1 MEPILTVEQM
11 RELDEFV
18 INRDDAA
25 QSLMGKAGEAL
36 AEELLPFKKI
46 AIVCG
51 SGNNG
56 GDGYAA
62 AHALQEKNQLDGKC
76 ITIFYTKEP
85 KSPESIFFFEGINS
99 EDIKLERFSTDEG
112 VKNILAESDCI
123 VDCLLGTGFSGV
135 PRGDIKDAIEIVNEI
150 KLTHPEITVIS
161 MDINSG
167 VDGDSVE
174 GVIGVNSDITLSI
187 GYKKRGMI
195 TSEFSKWS
203 KKVVNKNIGYELSK
217 DNFKPFDSPDD
228 ILWVE

>member
-1 MEPILTVEQM
+1 MEPILAVQQM

-36 AEELLPFKKI
+36 AEELLPFKNI

-51 SGNNG
+51 GGNNG
-56 GDGYAA
+56 GDAYAA
-62 AHALQEKNQLDGKC
+62 AYALQEKQQIVSKN

-85 KSPESIFFFEGINS
+85 KSPESIFFFEGLSS
-99 EDIKLERFSTDEG
+99 ENIKLEQFSTDES

-135 PRGDIKDAIEIVNEI
+135 PRGDIKDAIELINET
-150 KLTHPEITVIS
+150 KLALPEITVIS

-167 VDGDSVE
+167 VNGDTGE
-174 GVIGVNSDITLSI
+174 GTIGVSSDITLSI

-195 TSEFSKWS
+195 TPEFSNWS
-203 KKVVNKNIGYELSK
+203 KKVINKNIGYELTK
-217 DNFKPFDSPDD
+217 DNYEPFNSPDD
-228 ILWVE
+228 IMWVE

>member
-1 MEPILTVEQM
+1 MEPILTVQQM

-36 AEELLPFKKI
+36 AEELLPFKSI

-62 AHALQEKNQLDGKC
+62 AYALQEKHHLDGKF
-76 ITIFYTKEP
+76 IKIFYTKEP

-99 EDIKLERFSTDEG
+99 EDIKLEKFSTDEG

-135 PRGDIKDAIEIVNEI
+135 PRGDIKDAIEVINET
-150 KLTHPEITVIS
+150 KQAHPEITVIS

-167 VDGDSVE
+167 VNGDTGE

>member
-1 MEPILTVEQM
+1 MEPILTVQQM

-25 QSLMGKAGEAL
+25 QSLMDKAGEAL
-36 AEELLPFKKI
+36 AEELLPFKSI

-62 AHALQEKNQLDGKC
+62 AYALQEKHQLDGKC

-99 EDIKLERFSTDEG
+99 EDIKLEQFSSDEG

-135 PRGDIKDAIEIVNEI
+135 PRGDIKDAIEVINET
-150 KLTHPEITVIS
+150 KQAHPEITVIS

-167 VDGDSVE
+167 VNGDTGE
-174 GVIGVNSDITLSI
+174 GTIGVSSDITLSI

-203 KKVVNKNIGYELSK
+203 KRVINKNIGYELSK

>member
-1 MEPILTVEQM
+1 MEPILTVQQM

-36 AEELLPFKKI
+36 AEELLPFKNI

-62 AHALQEKNQLDGKC
+62 AHALQENEQLDNKR
-76 ITIFYTKEP
+76 ITIFFTKEP
-85 KSPESIFFFEGINS
+85 KSPESIFFFEGLHS
-99 EDIKLERFSTDEG
+99 QCIKLKKFSNEEN
-112 VKNILAESDCI
+112 VMNVLAKSDCI
-123 VDCLLGTGFSGV
+123 IDCLLGTGFAGV
-135 PRGDIKDAIEIVNEI
+135 PRGDIKDAIEVINET
-150 KLTHPEITVIS
+150 KQAHPEITVVS

-167 VDGDSVE
+167 VNGDTGE
-174 GVIGVNSDITLSI
+174 GVIGVNSDITISI

-203 KKVVNKNIGYELSK
+203 KRVVNKNIGYELSK
-217 DNFKPFDSPDD
+217 DNFKPFDSPND

>member
-62 AHALQEKNQLDGKC
+62 AHALQEKEQLDNKR
-76 ITIFYTKEP
+76 ITIFFTKEP

-99 EDIKLERFSTDEG
+99 EDIKLEQFSTDEG

-150 KLTHPEITVIS
+150 KLAHPEITVIS

-167 VDGDSVE
+167 VNGDTGE

-203 KKVVNKNIGYELSK
+203 KRVVNKNIGYELSK
-217 DNFKPFDSPDD
+217 DSFKPFDSPDN
-228 ILWVE
+228 ILWIE

>member
-1 MEPILTVEQM
+1 MEPILTVQQM
-11 RELDEFV
+11 RKLDEFV

-25 QSLMGKAGEAL
+25 QSLMRKAGEAL
-36 AEELLPFKKI
+36 AEELLPFKSI

-62 AHALQEKNQLDGKC
+62 AYALQEKHQLDGKC

-99 EDIKLERFSTDEG
+99 EYIKLEQFSTDEG
-112 VKNILAESDCI
+112 VKNILTESDCI
-123 VDCLLGTGFSGV
+123 VDCLLGTGFAGV
-135 PRGDIKDAIEIVNEI
+135 PRGNIKDAIEDINET
-150 KLTHPEITVIS
+150 KQAHPEITVIS

-167 VDGDSVE
+167 VNGDTGE

-195 TSEFSKWS
+195 TSAFSKWS
-203 KKVVNKNIGYELSK
+203 KRVVNKNIGYELSK

>member
-1 MEPILTVEQM
+1 MEPILTVQQM

-25 QSLMGKAGEAL
+25 QSLMRKAGEAL
-36 AEELLPFKKI
+36 AEELLLFKSI

-51 SGNNG
+51 NGNNG

-62 AHALQEKNQLDGKC
+62 AHALQEKHQLDGKF

-99 EDIKLERFSTDEG
+99 EDIKLEQFSTDEG

-150 KLTHPEITVIS
+150 KLAHPEITVLS

-167 VDGDSVE
+167 VNGDTGE

-203 KKVVNKNIGYELSK
+203 KRVVNKNIGYELSK

>member
-1 MEPILTVEQM
+1 MEPILTVQQM

-36 AEELLPFKKI
+36 AEEILPFKSI

-62 AHALQEKNQLDGKC
+62 AHALQEKEQLDNKR
-76 ITIFYTKEP
+76 ITIFFTKEP
-85 KSPESIFFFEGINS
+85 KSPESIFFFEELHS
-99 EDIKLERFSTDEG
+99 QCIKLEKFSNEEN
-112 VKNILAESDCI
+112 VKNVLAKSDCI
-123 VDCLLGTGFSGV
+123 IDCLLGTGFSGV
-135 PRGDIKDAIEIVNEI
+135 PRGDIKDAIEIVNET
-150 KLTHPEITVIS
+150 KQAHPEITVIS

-167 VDGDSVE
+167 VNGDTGE
-174 GVIGVNSDITLSI
+174 GTIGVSSDITLSI

-203 KKVVNKNIGYELSK
+203 KRVVNKNIGYELSK

>member
-1 MEPILTVEQM
+1 MEPILTVQQM

-62 AHALQEKNQLDGKC
+62 AYALQEKHQLDGKC

-99 EDIKLERFSTDEG
+99 GDIKLEQFSTDEG
-112 VKNILAESDCI
+112 VKNVLAESDCI

-150 KLTHPEITVIS
+150 KLAHPAITVIS

-167 VDGDSVE
+167 VNGDTGE

-187 GYKKRGMI
+187 GCKKRGMI

-203 KKVVNKNIGYELSK
+203 KRVVNKNIGYELSK

>member
-1 MEPILTVEQM
+1 MEPILTVQQM
-11 RELDEFV
+11 RELDKFV

-36 AEELLPFKKI
+36 AEELFPFKKI

-62 AHALQEKNQLDGKC
+62 AYALQEKHQLGGKC
-76 ITIFYTKEP
+76 ITIFYAKEP

-99 EDIKLERFSTDEG
+99 EYIKLEQFSTDEG

-150 KLTHPEITVIS
+150 KLAHPEITVLS

-167 VDGDSVE
+167 VNGDTGE
-174 GVIGVNSDITLSI
+174 GNMGVSSDITLSI

-228 ILWVE
+228 ILWIE

>member
-1 MEPILTVEQM
+1 MKPILTVQQM

-36 AEELLPFKKI
+36 AEDLLPFKNI

-62 AHALQEKNQLDGKC
+62 AHALQENEQLDNKR
-76 ITIFYTKEP
+76 ITIFFTKEP
-85 KSPESIFFFEGINS
+85 KSPESIFFFEGLHS
-99 EDIKLERFSTDEG
+99 QSIKLEKFSNEEN
-112 VKNILAESDCI
+112 VKNVLANSDCI
-123 VDCLLGTGFSGV
+123 IDCLLGTGFAGV
-135 PRGDIKDAIEIVNEI
+135 PRGDIKDAIEVINET
-150 KLTHPEITVIS
+150 KRVHPEITVIS

-167 VDGDSVE
+167 VNGDTGE

-203 KKVVNKNIGYELSK
+203 KRVVNKNIGYELSK
-217 DNFKPFDSPDD
+217 DNFKPFESPDD
-228 ILWVE
+228 ILWIE

>member
-1 MEPILTVEQM
+1 MEPILTVQQM

-36 AEELLPFKKI
+36 AEELLPFKSI

-62 AHALQEKNQLDGKC
+62 AYALQEKHQLDGKF

-99 EDIKLERFSTDEG
+99 EDIKLEQFSTNEC

-150 KLTHPEITVIS
+150 KLAHPEITVIS

-167 VDGDSVE
+167 VNGDTSE

-203 KKVVNKNIGYELSK
+203 KTVVNKNIGYELSK

>member
-1 MEPILTVEQM
+1 MEPILTVQQM

-36 AEELLPFKKI
+36 AEELLPFKSI

-62 AHALQEKNQLDGKC
+62 AYALQEKHQLDGKF

-99 EDIKLERFSTDEG
+99 EDIKLEQFSTDEG

-123 VDCLLGTGFSGV
+123 VDCLLGTGFSRV
-135 PRGDIKDAIEIVNEI
+135 PRGDIKDAIEVINEN
-150 KLTHPEITVIS
+150 KQAHPEITVIS

-167 VDGDSVE
+167 VNGDTSE

-195 TSEFSKWS
+195 TSQFSKWS
-203 KKVVNKNIGYELSK
+203 KRVVNKNIGYELSK

-228 ILWVE
+228 ILWIE